1 MCKDGIDGSFQRA
14 NDGIQEPLDGIAIFP
29 TSRPVLPFESRP
41 ADHRIRQLT
50 FISAARVGLRSYR
63 TSRCWMSISQ
73 HKGDTTLFGPK
84 SSLPGTPASPRVL
97 FRRSPGAA

>member
-1 MCKDGIDGSFQRA
+1 MCNDGIDGSFQRA

-50 FISAARVGLRSYR
+50 FISAARKGLRSYKDAQ
-63 TSRCWMSISQ
+63 MLD
-73 HKGDTTLFGPK
+73 GDEPTHRRHDTFPPK
-84 SSLPGTPASPRVL
+84 VIARESACSA
-97 FRRSPGAA
+97 